1 MLRTPSGSPHSSR
14 IWASVSIDS
23 GVSCAGLATIVQP
36 AAIAGPI
43 LRVPIAIGKF
53 QGVMK

>member
-1 MLRTPSGSPHSSR
+1 M
-14 IWASVSIDS
+14 
-23 GVSCAGLATIVQP
+23 VQP

-53 QGVMK
+53 QGVMKKQGPIGWRITSTREAPLPATL